1 MTAEHHTIISKN
13 HTRRSTETQKI
24 NPTDG
29 GDDTAT
35 VGLLLG
41 RSLRGGVA
49 GGSGGVAGLGRA
61 EQAAVAGTH

>member
-13 HTRRSTETQKI
+13 HTRRSTKTQKI

-41 RSLRGGVA
+41 RSLRGGAA
-49 GGSGGVAGLGRA
+49 GGSGVSPL
-61 EQAAVAGTH
+61 